1 MFFNL
6 KNVFQPF
13 LIKSIIPDSDCYL
26 CHEKV
31 KSYTN
36 QSKLICHHCHARL
49 PILQNGCPI
58 CAMPTASKPS
68 NALNQPCG
76 ACLKK
81 TPHYHKTVSAFHYET
96 PINDFITSLKFN
108 GQHYFVPLLSEYLLK
123 AIEVKYEVDE
133 RPEVIVPVPL
143 HSKKLRERGFNQALL
158 IAQSLSKQLNI
169 PLLTQAAT
177 RTRYT
182 KAQSALDAN
191 QRHRNL
197 KGAFSVNP
205 VNYKTVAIVDDVMTT
220 GTTANELSYQLIQA
234 GISRVDIWCIARAF
248 ST

>member
-158 IAQSLSKQLNI
+158 IAQSLSKQHPFFWAGFVHLGDFS
-169 PLLTQAAT
+169 PLKDSGVGGNKFLFI
-177 RTRYT
+177 
-182 KAQSALDAN
+182 
-191 QRHRNL
+191 
-197 KGAFSVNP
+197 GIGIIIFS
-205 VNYKTVAIVDDVMTT
+205 
-220 GTTANELSYQLIQA
+220 
-234 GISRVDIWCIARAF
+234 GIFVF
-248 ST
+248 GKKK